1 MNKPIEKEYN
11 QLELDQNRVSKEID
25 QIDEKIDLFN
35 KIGWGLIY
43 LGVIIALSGLVIIL
57 NKSQIKLSEIG
68 DFMGGTVAT
77 CWSLSG
83 LFFIYV
89 AFLGQQKQ
97 MLLQNLDIK
106 FNRIELKLNRQELA
120 GQKEQ
125 MRLQTQNLI
134 KQNFEDTLFRMLSFH
149 KENLEGWQ
157 TTHTKM
163 EKGEKT
169 VKVTNGFRAM
179 FPMYKIFK
187 DEFKKLI
194 NKEIIGERNKIEI
207 ALRNQLGS
215 FKAKSGYF
223 GHLSH
228 IYNFIES
235 SNVDDKKLYFKIV
248 FNQLALVEKVFFRCY
263 LILLKENNT
272 LKILHDNSDIQEVIE
287 REFHSDF

>member
-1 MNKPIEKEYN
+1 MDKEVEKEYT
-11 QLELDQNRVSKEID
+11 QLELDQNRINKKID
-25 QIDEKIDLFN
+25 RIDEKIDLFN
-35 KIGWGLIY
+35 KVGWGFIF
-43 LGVIIALSGLVIIL
+43 LGIIIAFSGLVIIL
-57 NKSQIKLSEIG
+57 NQSEIKLSEIG

-134 KQNFEDTLFRMLSFH
+134 KQNFEDTLFRMIALH

-157 TTHTKM
+157 ATHTKT
-163 EKGEKT
+163 EKGIKT
-169 VKVTNGFRAM
+169 VKKINGFRAM
-179 FPMYKIFK
+179 FPIYNDFK
-187 DEFKKLI
+187 DSFKQL
-194 NKEIIGERNKIEI
+194 NKKGVIGEKNKIEM
-207 ALRNQLGS
+207 AFGNFVED
-215 FKAKSGYF
+215 FKVKTGYF

-235 SNVDDKKLYFKIV
+235 SNVDDKKLYFKIIS
-248 FNQLALVEKVFFRCY
+248 NQLALVEKVFFRCY
-263 LILLKENNT
+263 LILLKESST
-272 LKILHDNSDIQEVIE
+272 LKILHDNSNIQEVIE
-287 REFHSDF
+287 REFNNDF